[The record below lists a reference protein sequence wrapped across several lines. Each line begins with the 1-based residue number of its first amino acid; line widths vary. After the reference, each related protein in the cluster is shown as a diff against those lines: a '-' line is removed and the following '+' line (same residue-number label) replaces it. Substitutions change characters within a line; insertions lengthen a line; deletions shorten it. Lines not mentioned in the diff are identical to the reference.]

1 MLIVPPTQHENYGYL
16 NNYINRVK
24 STDLVAGLAETQA
37 TTQQLLGNLT
47 EEQANFRYQP
57 EKWSIKEL
65 ILHLADSERIFAYRA
80 LRFARQDKKDLSGFD
95 ENAYVPVSGAS
106 LRSLASLLAEFGA
119 VRAATIA
126 LFSNFDEA
134 MLNSNGTAN
143 ENIASVRALGYA
155 IVGHEIHHIEVIKE
169 RYLL

>member
-16 NNYINRVK
+16 NNYISKVQF
-24 STDLVAGLAETQA
+24 TDLLAGLAETQA
-37 TTQQLLGNLT
+37 ITQQLLGNLT

-65 ILHLADSERIFAYRA
+65 VLHLADSERIFAYRA
-80 LRFARQDKKDLSGFD
+80 LRFARQDKTDLSGFD

-106 LRSLASLLAEFGA
+106 VRSLASLLQEYAA

-126 LFSNFDEA
+126 LFSNFDAA

-143 ENIASVRALGYA
+143 EKMVSVRALGYA
-155 IVGHEIHHIEVIKE
+155 IAGHEIHHVQVIKE